1 MDNDRM
7 AHCPRWAEL
16 PSLGLYMDQVLLVLT
31 EALAPVTAGDQ
42 VTATMVG
49 NYVKMKLV
57 RPSEKKKYAREHLA
71 RLIMISLFKHV
82 LSMAEIA
89 RVLEALT
96 ADRAIGEAYDLFCA
110 RLEALLAS
118 PAAPPEEDGLP
129 LLPAAAVRTLA
140 DKLVFERMLAEE

>member
-1 MDNDRM
+1 MDCDRI
-7 AHCPRWAEL
+7 PRWAEL
-16 PSLGLYMDQVLLVLT
+16 PSLGLYMDQVLLVLAG
-31 EALAPVTAGDQ
+31 ALAPITAGEQ

-89 RVLEALT
+89 RVLEELADGRT
-96 ADRAIGEAYDLFCA
+96 AGEAYDLFCA
-110 RLEALLAS
+110 QLEECLAS
-118 PAAPPEEDGLP
+118 PDAAPQKNGLSP
-129 LLPAAAVRTLA
+129 LPVAAVRTLA